1 MYYFKFGGLFS
12 YNSDPAPPPPPGL
25 GSGAAVLR
33 CNEKPEYDLVQVAD
47 SAGLSVAGDA

>member
-12 YNSDPAPPPPPGL
+12 YNSDPPGL

-33 CNEKPEYDLVQVAD
+33 CNEKPEYDLAQVAD